1 MYSPQQGT
9 VQRKAWGHV
18 TSHPAQLS
26 SALSLHPA
34 SQAASSLRPAPL
46 QCPDSQAHRLP
57 TLGLCLLGAL
67 QPLCQWTPALAALS
81 IGRQGARR
89 QVSTGC
95 GRKPGKAPRGRRT
108 GSTHIGNEKLKASNG
123 NLDLMVDIPGPAFA
137 RKLLCVL
144 PAHPRAS
151 SVPAVTC
158 SSAFVP
164 QS

>member
-9 VQRKAWGHV
+9 VHRKAWGHV

-67 QPLCQWTPALAALS
+67 QPLCQWTPAL
-81 IGRQGARR
+81 RCTVNWEARGKEAGQHGLWEEAWEGSQR
-89 QVSTGC
+89 EADWQHPY
-95 GRKPGKAPRGRRT
+95 RK
-108 GSTHIGNEKLKASNG
+108 
-123 NLDLMVDIPGPAFA
+123 
-137 RKLLCVL
+137 
-144 PAHPRAS
+144 
-151 SVPAVTC
+151 
-158 SSAFVP
+158 
-164 QS
+164 